1 MRDQLREEVTP
12 RRGTAN
18 RHKGSPGQHSLDFQV
33 SWRIGLMTI
42 LFLGKAMLCALLIIW
57 LAQYLSSP
65 PQCVLP
71 STLDSLPG
79 PVQQALFETDIPLEW
94 QCSQSDGWTVSYQLQ
109 LVESTTNS
117 STMSN
122 VTTTIQIL
130 NVEVTQGE
138 KDSLAKGV
146 PTSLP
151 STCLSSASS
160 CACLQAAL
168 QSSQCFLHDASI
180 SSDDIKSQKV
190 LEEKHG
196 AGSPMHSEATHRMFK
211 IYFVLSTF
219 LLGVGLA
226 AYCILRL
233 IQACCAS
240 ASGGKKADEGQQ
252 A

>member
-18 RHKGSPGQHSLDFQV
+18 RHKV
-33 SWRIGLMTI
+33 TI

-233 IQACCAS
+233 IQAYRYILSLNHFLWCCCPFS
-240 ASGGKKADEGQQ
+240 ITWLYPGLLC
-252 A
+252 

>member
-1 MRDQLREEVTP
+1 MRDQLREEATP

-18 RHKGSPGQHSLDFQV
+18 RHKV
-33 SWRIGLMTI
+33 TI

-79 PVQQALFETDIPLEW
+79 PVQQALFETELPLEW
-94 QCSQSDGWTVSYQLQ
+94 QCPHSDGWTVSYQLQ
-109 LVESTTNS
+109 LVDSITNS

-122 VTTTIQIL
+122 VTTIQIL

-138 KDSLAKGV
+138 KDSLESGI

-160 CACLQAAL
+160 CGCLAAAL
-168 QSSQCFLHDASI
+168 QSSQCFLHDASS
-180 SSDDIKSQKV
+180 SSDEEIKRQKV
-190 LEEKHG
+190 LDKKHG
-196 AGSPMHSEATHRMFK
+196 GGRPGVHSEATHRMFK

-219 LLGVGLA
+219 LLSIGLA

-233 IQACCAS
+233 IQACCAT
-240 ASGGKKADEGQQ
+240 SGGKKADEGQQ

>member
-1 MRDQLREEVTP
+1 MMRDQLRDEVTS
-12 RRGTAN
+12 RRGSVN
-18 RHKGSPGQHSLDFQV
+18 RHKV
-33 SWRIGLMTI
+33 TI
-42 LFLGKAMLCALLIIW
+42 LFLAKAMLCALLIIW

-109 LVESTTNS
+109 LVESSTNS

-122 VTTTIQIL
+122 VTTIQIL

-168 QSSQCFLHDASI
+168 QSSQCFLLDASI

-240 ASGGKKADEGQQ
+240 GGKKADEGQQ

>member
-1 MRDQLREEVTP
+1 MPNCGSSCYKFCHLFGVAPVEADMMRDQLRDEVTP
-12 RRGTAN
+12 RRGSAN
-18 RHKGSPGQHSLDFQV
+18 RHKVTL
-33 SWRIGLMTI
+33 

-65 PQCVLP
+65 PQCDLP

-79 PVQQALFETDIPLEW
+79 PVQQALFETELPLEW
-94 QCSQSDGWTVSYQLQ
+94 RCPHSNGWTVSYQLQ
-109 LVESTTNS
+109 LLDSTTNS
-117 STMSN
+117 STMPN
-122 VTTTIQIL
+122 VTAIQVL

-138 KDSLAKGV
+138 KDFTKTGV

-160 CACLQAAL
+160 CACLVAAL
-168 QSSQCFLHDASI
+168 QSTDCFLHDASD
-180 SSDDIKSQKV
+180 DDIKSQKI
-190 LEEKHG
+190 LNKQHG
-196 AGSPMHSEATHRMFK
+196 GGPVHSEATHRMFK

-219 LLGVGLA
+219 LLGIGLA
-226 AYCILRL
+226 GYCILRL

-240 ASGGKKADEGQQ
+240 GRKKAEEGQ